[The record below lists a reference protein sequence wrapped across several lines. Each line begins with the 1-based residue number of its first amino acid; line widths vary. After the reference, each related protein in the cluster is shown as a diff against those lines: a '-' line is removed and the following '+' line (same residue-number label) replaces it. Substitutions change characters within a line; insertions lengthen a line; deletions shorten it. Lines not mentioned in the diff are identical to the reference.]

1 MNGLTSPNLQRARG
15 QIGLSLCG
23 DKLEELYQSG
33 CAKLMLPKTYGE
45 MTEAIMLNTAGGI
58 TGGDR
63 LTVRIQAENCALVT
77 TTQTAEGLYRSST
90 EPAKIEV
97 GLCADKAAD
106 CAPFTPPPRIRT
118 KADCQ
123 TASVTPVRG
132 ARYAVLGPETEVLV
146 NFTKHILCA
155 RGSLIKGFYMMVN

>member
-45 MTEAIMLNTAGGI
+45 MTEAILLNTAGGI
-58 TGGDR
+58 TGGNR

-106 CAPFTPPPRIRT
+106 RPTIATTPST
-118 KADCQ
+118 NFQADSQ
-123 TASVTPVRG
+123 IASVTPVSRVEERDCWNLNTI
-132 ARYAVLGPETEVLV
+132 RY
-146 NFTKHILCA
+146 FDW
-155 RGSLIKGFYMMVN
+155 

>member
-63 LTVRIQAENCALVT
+63 LTVRIQAENCAFVT
-77 TTQTAEGLYRSST
+77 TTQTAEGLYRSRT

-97 GLCADKAAD
+97 WLCADKAAD
-106 CAPFTPPPRIRT
+106 CATSASPPRIRP

-123 TASVTPVRG
+123 TASVTPV
-132 ARYAVLGPETEVLV
+132 
-146 NFTKHILCA
+146 
-155 RGSLIKGFYMMVN
+155 